1 VAQRGLNG
9 RRWCGHLNQYAWG
22 MTFDRDRAFGA
33 SASLAG
39 ARMTELYVESCT
51 TTDSGAQRAGRL
63 LIGITLGA

>member
-1 VAQRGLNG
+1 
-9 RRWCGHLNQYAWG
+9 